1 MRDLLEQAR
10 IYKPRN
16 FVFASSSSVYGTNK
30 KVLRIFFSNN
40 MIITYYLYFLYY
52 ISTNV
57 LYYISTNIFYY
68 NFFILCIYQNYNKKI
83 ILYNNFNNFINN
95 IIFL

>member
-1 MRDLLEQAR
+1 MSE
-10 IYKPRN
+10 IIT
-16 FVFASSSSVYGTNK
+16 FNK
-30 KVLRIFFSNN
+30 KVFRIFFSNN

-83 ILYNNFNNFINN
+83 ILYNNEDNFNNFINN